1 MRVRIIGL
9 GTNWWAAHS
18 RDLNDPFCYRRN
30 AAWFNSAGLMYG
42 RRLRMCWAFAG
53 QIRFNL
59 TSSFDPDRPQRSIGK
74 TFECSGPNLFDGRMH
89 LLVRLPPTKT
99 LPIAF
104 LSRSTSVRMG
114 TYRSQPAHG
123 DRDGV
128 QPISVSVR
136 GARYESMVLMS
147 ATDWIE
153 TDLGRWILSADGRRI
168 ELETGTS
175 ERIA

>member
-1 MRVRIIGL
+1 
-9 GTNWWAAHS
+9 
-18 RDLNDPFCYRRN
+18 
-30 AAWFNSAGLMYG
+30 
-42 RRLRMCWAFAG
+42 
-53 QIRFNL
+53 
-59 TSSFDPDRPQRSIGK
+59 
-74 TFECSGPNLFDGRMH
+74 MH
-89 LLVRLPPTKT
+89 LLVRLPANKNSPDRFLVT
-99 LPIAF
+99 LNE
-104 LSRSTSVRMG
+104 R
-114 TYRSQPAHG
+114 AHG
-123 DRDGV
+123 YISFATSAWRSDGV

>member
-1 MRVRIIGL
+1 
-9 GTNWWAAHS
+9 
-18 RDLNDPFCYRRN
+18 
-30 AAWFNSAGLMYG
+30 
-42 RRLRMCWAFAG
+42 MCWAFAG

-59 TSSFDPDRPQRSIGK
+59 TSSFDPDRPQPDR
-74 TFECSGPNLFDGRMH
+74 F
-89 LLVRLPPTKT
+89 LVT
-99 LPIAF
+99 LNE
-104 LSRSTSVRMG
+104 R
-114 TYRSQPAHG
+114 AHG
-123 DRDGV
+123 YISFATSAWRSDGV